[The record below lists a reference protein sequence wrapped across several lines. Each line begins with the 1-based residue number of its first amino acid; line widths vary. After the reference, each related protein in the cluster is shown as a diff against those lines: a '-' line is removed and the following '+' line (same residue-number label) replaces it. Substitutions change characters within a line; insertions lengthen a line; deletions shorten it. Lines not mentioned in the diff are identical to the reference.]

1 MPNGRPGDHPLTD
14 MLVYKMHP
22 FPEDMEKML
31 LEILEID
38 SNFPDGKR
46 YYVEQVE
53 WVNRFFDWEKGS
65 NLEEG
70 RDALKKVL
78 QELKSAT

>member
-14 MLVYKMHP
+14 MLVHQRHP
-22 FPEDMEKML
+22 FPEDMEEML
-31 LEILEID
+31 LEILKFD

-46 YYVEQVE
+46 YYIEQVKWE
-53 WVNRFFDWEKGS
+53 NCFFDWEKGE

-70 RDALKKVL
+70 RNALKKVL
-78 QELKSAT
+78 TELKSTQ